1 MKVGD
6 LIRWKKPAGFTGS
19 HEDIGVV
26 THVHDDEFIDVLF
39 SDGEHCV
46 GASDY
51 EVVNESEGR

>member
-6 LIRWKKPAGFTGS
+6 LIRLKKPAGFTGS

-39 SDGEHCV
+39 SDGEYCV
-46 GASDY
+46 DGDDY
-51 EVVNESEGR
+51 EVVSEAECR